1 MEIIFLDAKSNLRK
15 NNINRGSDADVETI
29 QEEIN
34 GYFRYNEEFIITEIV
49 YSLTKKVNNKHPTFQ

>member
-1 MEIIFLDAKSNLRK
+1 MKIIFLDGKSNLRK

-34 GYFRYNEEFIITEIV
+34 GYFIYEEFIITEIV

>member
-1 MEIIFLDAKSNLRK
+1 MEIIFLDGKSNLRK
-15 NNINRGSDADVETI
+15 NNINRGSDADVEMI

-34 GYFRYNEEFIITEIV
+34 GYFIYEEFIITEIV

>member
-1 MEIIFLDAKSNLRK
+1 MEIIFLDGKSNLRK
-15 NNINRGSDADVETI
+15 NNINRGSDADVEMI

-34 GYFRYNEEFIITEIV
+34 EYFIYEEFIITEIV

>member
-1 MEIIFLDAKSNLRK
+1 MEIIFLDRKSNLRK

-34 GYFRYNEEFIITEIV
+34 GYFIYEEFIITEIV